1 MTVTKGRR
9 MDRRKFVKGITLGA
23 GAAAALG
30 GGMPLKGADG
40 SENKCRCSDP
50 KLCGGK
56 TPVESIH
63 NSQKARN
70 GVAVGGIGTG
80 SAELRMD
87 GLFYNWQIFNNLPL
101 GTGKPIAYQP
111 DSMLFFLLR
120 YQIENREPR
129 IKALMVNNEDD
140 LASINSVNQYN
151 TAYIYPWLSGVDAI
165 ESVVQF
171 PFVRMKYVDSEMPV
185 DVEMEVFSPFIPGD
199 VRNSSLPAMLF
210 RFDVKSKIDA
220 PVTVTLAANLRT
232 GAGYD
237 FHEKLYTSMLKQ
249 KPGCVLHTSGVSGI
263 AETESSFGTQTLGS
277 LAGDTTW
284 RAGWDHTHPHY
295 EQFLRSA
302 VLPNLDTTN
311 PVEGKGG
318 RNVFDRRLNKVNGLE
333 RSFSTLAVTRN
344 LKKGDGFEHHFVHA
358 WNFPNLYNHRFDRVE
373 GHYYSNFFKDSET
386 VADHVIAN
394 RTELTGKTR
403 TFVDDFFASTL
414 EPAVLNQVNSH
425 LNTFITSSWLTKSGD
440 FGVLEGM
447 NCNDSCCGFTT
458 IDVSVY
464 GTTLIVSLFPELQ
477 KASMRL
483 HRDLQQPDG
492 KVAHSYMKDFNHHPE
507 QVADLTERLDVA
519 MQYAVLVIRDYLW
532 TNDRAY
538 LDEMWPSVKKAMDYM
553 LARDTDGDRM
563 PDMEGIMCSYD
574 NFPMYGL
581 ASYIQS
587 QWLCALAMCA
597 EAAKALGDAKAAG
610 QYGRILEKGRKLLD
624 ERLWNGSYFRLYSTS
639 QRKYTTEDGTGEKIE
654 TEVPPK
660 DEGCLTDQLIGQW
673 VSRMSGLGDIA
684 DRGKIQSALR
694 SILRHSFTPDIG
706 LKNCSW
712 PGDTF
717 LHDIPWDIWV
727 DQANTPW
734 TGVELAF
741 ASFLIYEG
749 LVEEAMQ
756 VIRLVDKR
764 YRRAGLY
771 WNHQECGGHYYRA
784 MSAWTIMNAFLGL
797 TVNRG
802 RLGFSPKIQAD
813 EYKVLFAVNGATAH
827 FIRKSGQVAIDVRS
841 GRLEFNTLVLDPA
854 CLPVKKPGVRI
865 TGTPAV
871 SPVSITRGNGEVRI
885 GFGKMVAVEA
895 GRKIEIG

>member
-1 MTVTKGRR
+1 
-9 MDRRKFVKGITLGA
+9 MDRRKFVKGITIGA

-40 SENKCRCSDP
+40 SGTRCGCSDP
-50 KLCGGK
+50 ELCGGK
-56 TPVESIH
+56 TPVDSIH

-70 GVAVGGIGTG
+70 GVAIGGIGTG

-101 GTGKPIAYQP
+101 GTGKPIAYPP

-120 YQIENREPR
+120 YQIEGGEPR

-140 LASINSVNQYN
+140 VASINSVNQYN
-151 TAYIYPWLSGVDAI
+151 AAYIYPWLSGVDSI

-171 PFVRMKYVDSEMPV
+171 PFVRMKYLDAEMPV

-199 VRNSSLPAMLF
+199 VKNSALPVMLF

-220 PVTVTLAANLRT
+220 PVTVTLAANIRT

-237 FHEKLYTSMLKQ
+237 FREKLYTSALKS
-249 KPGCVLHTSGVSGI
+249 KAGRVLHTSGASGI

-277 LAGDTTW
+277 LAEDTTW
-284 RAGWDHTHPHY
+284 RLGWDHTHTHY

-302 VLPNLDTTN
+302 VLPDLDTTD

-318 RNVFDRRLNKVNGLE
+318 VNVFDRRLNKVNGLE
-333 RSFSTLAVTRN
+333 RCFSALAVTRT
-344 LKKGDGFEHHFVHA
+344 LEKGGGFEHHFVHA
-358 WNFPNLYNHRFDRVE
+358 WSFPNRYNHRFDRIE
-373 GHYYSNFFKDSET
+373 GHYHSNFFRDSEA
-386 VADHVIAN
+386 VADYAIAN
-394 RTELTGKTR
+394 RSDLTAKTR
-403 TFVDDFFASTL
+403 AFVDDFFASTL
-414 EPAVLNQVNSH
+414 DPVVLNQVNSH
-425 LNTFITSSWLTKSGD
+425 LNTFITSSWLTRSGD

-447 NCNDSCCGFTT
+447 NCNDSCCGLTT

-464 GTTLIVSLFPELQ
+464 GSPLIVSLFPELQ

-483 HRDLQQPDG
+483 HRDLQQGDG
-492 KVAHSYMKDFNHHPE
+492 KVAHSYMKDFNHHPAV
-507 QVADLTERLDVA
+507 VADLTDRLDVA
-519 MQYAVLVIRDYLW
+519 MQYAVLVVRDFLW
-532 TNDRAY
+532 TSDRAY
-538 LDEMWPSVKKAMDYM
+538 LDDMWPSVRKAMDYM
-553 LARDTDGDRM
+553 LSRDTNGDLM

-581 ASYIQS
+581 SSYIQS

-597 EAAKALGDAKAAG
+597 EAAEVVGDAKAAIR
-610 QYGRILEKGRKLLD
+610 YRRIFEKGRKLLD
-624 ERLWNGSYFRLYSTS
+624 ERLWNGSYFRLYDTR
-639 QRKYTTEDGTGEKIE
+639 QRRYATLDGTGRKIE

-673 VSRMSGLGDIA
+673 VSRMSGLGPIA
-684 DRGKIQSALR
+684 DGAKIQSALR
-694 SILRHSFTPDIG
+694 NILKLSFTPDIG
-706 LKNCSW
+706 LRNCSW
-712 PGDTF
+712 PGDAF

-749 LVEEAMQ
+749 LVEEAMR
-756 VIRLVDKR
+756 VIRLVDRR

-797 TVNRG
+797 TINRG
-802 RLGFSPKIQAD
+802 RLGFSPKIRSD

-827 FIRKSGQVAIDVRS
+827 FIREKGTVAIDVRS
-841 GRLEFNTLVLDPA
+841 GRLEFSTLVLDPA
-854 CLPVKKPGVRI
+854 CLPVKKPSVRI
-865 TGTPAV
+865 TGTPAI
-871 SPVSITRGNGEVRI
+871 SPVSVASGDEETRIE
-885 GFGKMVAVEA
+885 FGKVVALDA
-895 GRKIEIG
+895 GRRIEIQ